1 MVTLLIGKKEQAKQK
16 NLSLLLTRQLLLLQV
31 MLL

>member
-1 MVTLLIGKKEQAKQK
+1 MVTLLIGKKEQAKLK
-16 NLSLLLTRQLLLLQV
+16 SSSLLLTRLLPLQQA

>member
-1 MVTLLIGKKEQAKQK
+1 MVTLLIGKKEQAKLK
-16 NLSLLLTRQLLLLQV
+16 AHLLLTRLLPLQQA